1 MKKIK
6 FTFGTLL
13 LAVLNISCMTVDRQG
28 VLFYGSS
35 KSVKEHKIIY
45 DKILPYIAEALEY
58 NNPAGTSDSN
68 RAKGFRTI
76 PTVNNMNYDKF
87 VDCQDYALLFYALCK
102 HYKIPCKLVG
112 NNTLLHAYNR
122 LNGKI
127 NIEPQSGEN
136 DVFIIGNINELTGK
150 KGDFFRK
157 IKTTHDG
164 DILMEINEWN
174 ALAKQGGHVSAAN
187 MELFNYV
194 VQNGELPGL
203 KMKKQYPEKRDLFIN
218 NSETIIMPS
227 VGFNRSGYS
236 IVTIRDMFKG
246 IKYNT
251 NQVNMGVNVV
261 LSAANQLCGVIHAD
275 IGFGG
280 KINKTI
286 NGDTILNNAGTFS
299 LATGIM
305 GGYNFKPLRNL
316 YIIGAGGVGFSTHIF
331 NKTSFLSFTAPFDL
345 ELQYFFTRGF
355 GVGVSAMYILGLG
368 SFITNSEHGL
378 QANNFGEW
386 IHMSTAVKALSHDF
400 IVKLGFTV
408 RIPGQ
413 KGLRGL

>member
-6 FTFGTLL
+6 LTFWALL
-13 LAVLNISCMTVDRQG
+13 WAVLNISCMTVDRQG
-28 VLFYGSS
+28 VLFYGSA

-45 DKILPYIAEALEY
+45 DRILPYIAEALEY

-68 RAKGFRTI
+68 LAKRFRTI

-87 VDCQDYALLFYALCK
+87 VDCQDYALLFHALCK
-102 HYKIPCKLVG
+102 HYKIPCKLVV

-122 LNGKI
+122 LNGKT
-127 NIEPQSGEN
+127 NIEPQSGED
-136 DVFIIGNINELTGK
+136 DVFIVGHINELTGK

-157 IKTTHDG
+157 IKTTHDD
-164 DILMEINEWN
+164 DILIEINEWN
-174 ALAKQGGHVSAAN
+174 ALAKQGGPVSAAN

-227 VGFNRSGYS
+227 VGFNKSSYS
-236 IVTIRDMFKG
+236 IVGIRDMFKG
-246 IKYNT
+246 LKYRT
-251 NQVNMGVNVV
+251 NQANMGLNVV

-275 IGFGG
+275 MGLGG

-286 NGDTILNNAGTFS
+286 NGDVISNNAGTFS

-305 GGYNFKPLRNL
+305 IGYNFKPLRNL
-316 YIIGAGGVGFSTHIF
+316 YIIGAGGAGFSTHIF
-331 NKTSFLSFTAPFDL
+331 NKTSFLSFTAPLDL

-355 GVGVSAMYILGLG
+355 GIGISAMYILGFG
-368 SFITNSEHGL
+368 SFITNSEQGL
-378 QANNFGEW
+378 QVNSFGDW
-386 IHMSTAVKALSHDF
+386 IIRSNAIKALSHDF
-400 IVKLGFTV
+400 IMKLGFSV